1 LSERPLRRFLF
12 QLALALGK
20 TVAELEET
28 MSSRELTEWIAYNA
42 VQPFGDTR
50 ADLRSAIIAST
61 VANCHR
67 TSGTPFKVA
76 DFMPYEE
83 KPKGA
88 PLDAVKQ
95 LRAMFGGKRNG

>member
-1 LSERPLRRFLF
+1 
-12 QLALALGK
+12 
-20 TVAELEET
+20 
-28 MSSRELTEWIAYNA
+28 MSSRELSEWIAFNA
-42 VQPFGDTR
+42 IQPFGETR

-83 KPKGA
+83 KHKNEPG
-88 PLDAVKQ
+88 DALKQ

>member
-1 LSERPLRRFLF
+1 MF
-12 QLALALGK
+12 QLALALGR

-76 DFMPYEE
+76 DFMPYED

-95 LRAMFGGKRNG
+95 LRAMFGGKRHG

>member
-1 LSERPLRRFLF
+1 MF
-12 QLALALGK
+12 QLALALGR

-42 VQPFGDTR
+42 IQPFGDTR

-76 DFMPYEE
+76 DFMPYED
-83 KPKGA
+83 KPRGA

>member
-1 LSERPLRRFLF
+1 MSERPLRRFLF

>member
-1 LSERPLRRFLF
+1 
-12 QLALALGK
+12 
-20 TVAELEET
+20 

-42 VQPFGDTR
+42 IQPFGDTR
-50 ADLRSAIIAST
+50 SDLRSAIIAST

-83 KPKGA
+83 KQKDDVETSLA
-88 PLDAVKQ
+88 AI
-95 LRAMFGGKRNG
+95 RAMIEGKAAHG

>member
-1 LSERPLRRFLF
+1 MF
-12 QLALALGK
+12 QLALALGR

-28 MSSRELTEWIAYNA
+28 MSSRELTEWIAFNA
-42 VQPFGDTR
+42 IQPFGDTR

-83 KPKGA
+83 KPKNDVEA
-88 PLDAVKQ
+88 SLACI
-95 LRAMFGGKRNG
+95 RAMIEGKRNG